1 MNPSSVIRRG
11 LLLALTCAWAG
22 QAHAAPQKPIAIHQ
36 GASGPVAVEQPA
48 TQIIL
53 SKGRGQIISLPVAV
67 TDVMISNQSVAD
79 VQVRSPKQLYILGK
93 SDGESSI
100 FAITAAG
107 KIVYSVNVRVTANIN
122 SVDDV
127 LKLALPDADIRVTT
141 GNGLVLLTGTVPA
154 PEDVAEAER
163 LAKSLVGETTQ
174 VINRLK
180 TATPVQVSLQVRIAE
195 VNRQFVRNLGVNLMS
210 RDTTGGFLFGV
221 AQGRNFGTIANKD
234 VSTFPRIDASS
245 LYGLPKD
252 SVMLPMDPATGAVVR
267 TPGTSYD
274 LSALG
279 TGAKTSLGLAGHVL
293 GLDLASAIDLAENQ
307 GLATTLAQPNLTA
320 LSGETA
326 SFLAGGEIP
335 IPMTSQLGQV
345 SVQFKQYGV
354 SLSFTP
360 VVLAD
365 GRISLK
371 VRPEV
376 SQLTTAGSVQVNGF
390 TIPALSTRRVETTVE
405 LGSGQSFMIG
415 GLLQNTQNS
424 VVDKAPGLGS
434 LPILGALFRSTEF
447 RKNETELVVIVTP
460 FLVRPVSA
468 NDIALP
474 TDGLGLP
481 SDAARLLNGAILS
494 GKSGAKRPMPSMAP
508 AATIPAPG
516 LAQMSEAEGKPEA
529 AAPSAAEKVGKQT
542 KGRRPDLPQPGFMQ

>member
-1 MNPSSVIRRG
+1 MSRHSKRTCGWLVA
-11 LLLALTCAWAG
+11 LACTWTSQG
-22 QAHAAPQKPIAIHQ
+22 YAAPQGTVSINQ
-36 GASGPVAVEQPA
+36 GASGPVAVERPA

-53 SKGRGQIISLPVAV
+53 SKGRGQIVTLPVAV
-67 TDVMISNQSVAD
+67 TDVMVSNQSVAD
-79 VQVRSPKQLYILGK
+79 VQVRSPRQLYILGK
-93 SDGESSI
+93 EDGESSI
-100 FAITAAG
+100 FAITSAG

-127 LKLALPDADIRVTT
+127 LKLALPEADVRVTT
-141 GNGLVLLTGTVPA
+141 GNGLILLTGTVSA

-163 LAKSLVGETTQ
+163 LAKSLVGEKIQ

-195 VNRQFVRNLGVNLMS
+195 VNRQFVRSLGVNLMS

-221 AQGRNFGTIANKD
+221 AQGRNFGTITD
-234 VSTFPRIDASS
+234 RDLSSFPKVDASS

-252 SVMLPMDPATGAVVR
+252 SVMLPMNPATGALVR
-267 TPGTSYD
+267 TPGTSYN
-274 LSALG
+274 LTGLG
-279 TGAKTSLGLAGHVL
+279 TGSKTSLGVAGRLL

-335 IPMTSQLGQV
+335 IPVASQLGQV

-354 SLSFTP
+354 SLAFTP
-360 VVLAD
+360 VVLTD

-415 GLLQNTQNS
+415 GLLQNTQNN

-434 LPILGALFRSTEF
+434 LPIIGALFRSTEF
-447 RKNETELVVIVTP
+447 RKNETELVVVVTP
-460 FLVRPVSA
+460 YLVRPVSA
-468 NDIALP
+468 SDIILP
-474 TDGLGLP
+474 TDGLALP
-481 SDAARLLNGAILS
+481 SDEDRILRGASLS
-494 GKSGAKRPMPSMAP
+494 GRSGAKRPQPRMETPR
-508 AATIPAPG
+508 TIAAPG
-516 LAQMSEAEGKPEA
+516 LSPALPS
-529 AAPSAAEKVGKQT
+529 PSASTAQPPATKQ
-542 KGRRPDLPQPGFMQ
+542 KKANPSALPLPGFTQ